1 MGNGG
6 RKMSLKREEIG
17 ELGDINVTEANKKEG
32 LEKRADPKSQKLL
45 EGGP

>member
-6 RKMSLKREEIG
+6 RKMSLRREEIG
-17 ELGDINVTEANKKEG
+17 EVGDINVIEANKKG
-32 LEKRADPKSQKLL
+32 LEKRADHKSQKLL